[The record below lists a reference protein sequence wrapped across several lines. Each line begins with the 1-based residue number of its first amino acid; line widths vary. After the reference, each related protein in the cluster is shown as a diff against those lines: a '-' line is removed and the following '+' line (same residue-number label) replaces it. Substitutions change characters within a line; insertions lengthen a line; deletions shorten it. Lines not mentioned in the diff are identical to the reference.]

1 MTTQYVIQFKRKPSA
16 TWTSSNPILARGEPG
31 FELDT
36 FKMKIGD
43 GTTAWNSLPYQNGLG
58 VSGNLQNL
66 TDVTL
71 TSLATGDVLSYDATT
86 GKWVNDAGIATDIE
100 NLLSRV
106 TTLESVIPSGSIQA
120 WSMPYAP
127 TGWLTCN
134 GNAVSRTTYA
144 SLFNALVPVVDTVT
158 FHTSQASAAMATPAE
173 NRLIG
178 SMRIG
183 DPVYFTTTGNLPTGL
198 SPNTIYYVC
207 GGGTSNVQLAASRT
221 QTLNGWTVSSQ
232 LTITPGTDTGVHTM
246 RYAPYGFGDG
256 STTFNLPDFR
266 HRALVGFGYDTEF
279 DAINK
284 RGGEKSHLLTSEEMP
299 VHSHTGTTNQ
309 GEGSHRHWISGAA
322 FDDGNMST
330 SGSAN
335 SQDYGL
341 AADAGSYTQHDR
353 DSAFG
358 RYSSYNGSTHQHNFT
373 TANAGGT
380 NGTTVAHNVLQPYAV
395 INYVIKT

>member
-127 TGWLTCN
+127 TGWLKCN
-134 GNAVSRTTYA
+134 GLAVSRTQYP
-144 SLFNALVPVVDTVT
+144 SLFNALVPALDTVT
-158 FHTSQASAAMATPAE
+158 FSGTSNILYSTPIA
-173 NRLIG
+173 NRLMG
-178 SMRIG
+178 YLSIG
-183 DPVYFTTTGNLPTGL
+183 DPVFFTTTGSLPTGIV
-198 SPNTIYYVC
+198 PNTIYYYY
-207 GGGTSNVQLAASRT
+207 GGGANNLNVATTRT
-221 QTLNGWTVSSQ
+221 NTLNGWTTSNL
-232 LTITPGTDTGVHTM
+232 LTFSGTGTGTHTI
-246 RYAPYGFGDG
+246 YLAPYGIGDG

-266 HRALVGFGYDTEF
+266 DKTLVGFGVNDEF
-279 DAINK
+279 DAVNK
-284 RGGEKSHLLTSEEMP
+284 KGGEKSHLLTSEEMP
-299 VHSHTGTTNQ
+299 VHSHTGTTNA

-341 AADAGSYTQHDR
+341 AADAGSYTQSDR
-353 DSAFG
+353 DSSFG
-358 RYSSYNGSTHQHNFT
+358 RYSSYNGSTHQHTFT
-373 TANAGGT
+373 TQNAGGVG
-380 NGTTVAHNVLQPYAV
+380 GTTVAHNILQPYAV
-395 INYVIKT
+395 VNYVIKT